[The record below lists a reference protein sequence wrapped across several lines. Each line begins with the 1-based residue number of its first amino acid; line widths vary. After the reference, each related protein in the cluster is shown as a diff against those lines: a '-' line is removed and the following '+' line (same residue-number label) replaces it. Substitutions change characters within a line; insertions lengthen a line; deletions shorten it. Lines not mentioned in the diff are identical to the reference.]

1 MLFTFPGFSQ
11 EEVAKVKVPVCSN
24 SKKKKKKI
32 HDSTSVTLQK
42 REKILRDLLHQKSN
56 KY

>member
-24 SKKKKKKI
+24 SKKKKI